1 MLTRYCTE
9 AGLPSELS
17 YRLSDFYI
25 QKVDAAK
32 SSDEIEQLFAEMGL
46 DYAARMRQLRK
57 ASITAKP
64 IIICLNYIYSHMH
77 DKITVQDLANV
88 VHLHP
93 NYLSRLFQEQMGC
106 SIHHYV
112 LEQKIAAAKRAL
124 QFTDQ
129 SYTQNC
135 RFTGIFFSEPLYS
148 GFSCANRVHTKA
160 IPRSYF
166 PDKFDLGN
174 CRKKAH
180 CASLQSRPFSLFQFK

>member
-129 SYTQNC
+129 SYTQIADLLAFSSQSHVITVF
-135 RFTGIFFSEPLYS
+135 RAQTGNTPKQY
-148 GFSCANRVHTKA
+148 R
-160 IPRSYF
+160 
-166 PDKFDLGN
+166 DLTFRTN
-174 CRKKAH
+174 
-180 CASLQSRPFSLFQFK
+180 LI